1 MNDVL
6 ANELTQPP
14 LSRRTLW
21 ERRSSHVPLTA
32 PGTTVATQAGDDDSK
47 QQDETSL
54 AGHRVEQASRTDVSS
69 ACGIAVPIC
78 VMRS

>member
-1 MNDVL
+1 VNDVP

-14 LSRRTLW
+14 LSRHTLW

-32 PGTTVATQAGDDDSK
+32 PGTTVATQAGDDSK

-78 VMRS
+78 VIRS